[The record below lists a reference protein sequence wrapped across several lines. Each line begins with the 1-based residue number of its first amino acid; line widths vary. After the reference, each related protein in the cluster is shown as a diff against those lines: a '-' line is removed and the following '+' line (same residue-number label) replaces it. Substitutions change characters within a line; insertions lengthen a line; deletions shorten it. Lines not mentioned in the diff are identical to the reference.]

1 MIESKDVVIGVLGA
15 AAALGGLVL
24 VFLGIV
30 IAAYQSYPGGVPAQ
44 VVTPYRVGGGA
55 LFGAFALSIVTVA
68 TCVVW
73 LVMGGP
79 SGLYGWTIGLFGA
92 QLIAVLLS
100 AGWTTR
106 MVLGR

>member
-1 MIESKDVVIGVLGA
+1 MIEPKDVVIGVLGA

-24 VFLGIV
+24 VFLGII
-30 IAAYQSYPGGVPAQ
+30 IAAYQSYPGGVPAP
-44 VVTPYRVGGGA
+44 VVAPYRLGGGA
-55 LFGAFALSIVTVA
+55 LFGAFAISLVTVA
-68 TCVVW
+68 TCVLW

-79 SGLYGWTIGLFGA
+79 SGLYGWTIGLFGL

-106 MVLGR
+106 MVLSQ

>member
-1 MIESKDVVIGVLGA
+1 MIEPKDVVIGILGA

-24 VFLGIV
+24 VFLGII
-30 IAAYQSYPGGVPAQ
+30 IAGYQSYPGGVPAP
-44 VVTPYRVGGGA
+44 VVAPYRVGGAA
-55 LFGAFALSIVTVA
+55 LFGAFALSLVTVA

-79 SGLYGWTIGLFGA
+79 SGLYGWTIGLFGL
-92 QLIAVLLS
+92 QLVAVLLS

-106 MVLGR
+106 MVLSQ

>member
-1 MIESKDVVIGVLGA
+1 MIEPKDVVIGVLGA

-24 VFLGIV
+24 VFLGII
-30 IAAYQSYPGGVPAQ
+30 IAAYQSYPGGVPAP
-44 VVTPYRVGGGA
+44 VVAPYRVGGGA
-55 LFGAFALSIVTVA
+55 LFGAFAISLVTVA
-68 TCVVW
+68 TCVLW

-79 SGLYGWTIGLFGA
+79 SGLYGWTIGLFGV

-106 MVLGR
+106 MVLWQ